1 MSTCIDLEYV
11 YNNDESEINQ
21 CLICYDGS
29 NEAPLLKGIE
39 IYTSSC
45 NCNYTVHSECI
56 QRWSQQHN
64 ADRCICCNSR
74 ATIKILQPEILVTN
88 NTNTNTNTIE
98 SICCNTLLIIMM
110 CTLTVWFI
118 MLSRP
123 HIEPS

>member
-1 MSTCIDLEYV
+1 MSICVDVEDV

-29 NEAPLLKGIE
+29 NEAPLLKGND

-64 ADRCICCNSR
+64 EDRCICCNSR
-74 ATIKILQPEILVTN
+74 ATIKLLQPEILVTN
-88 NTNTNTNTIE
+88 NTNRIE

-110 CTLTVWFI
+110 CILTVWFI
-118 MLSRP
+118 MLSTTQT
-123 HIEPS
+123 EPL